1 VSDAMIETFDLHRS
15 YRIGKKSIEVLHGVN
30 LSIAKGEKVFL
41 CGPSGAGKTTL
52 LYTLAGLE
60 RPERGTVHIAGT
72 DLYSLG
78 RKAQAKFRN
87 QSIGYVFQNYHLL
100 PELTA
105 VENVAVPG
113 AIAGINRTEEALV
126 ALERVGLK
134 DRADHLPAEMS
145 GGEQQRVAIARA
157 IVNQPVVLFADEPTG
172 NLDTESSEIVF
183 DILRQ
188 QHQQGAT
195 ILMVTHEPALAAR
208 AQRRGAAAARGG
220 YGTAS
225 HRRLGFTQRRRCF
238 FFKISAVEALDA
250 LSGRGVSPS
259 VACIAVL
266 NRTLSSSKQRTLRKR
281 LIGSPIRGSLRHPIV
296 RRSGV

>member
-1 VSDAMIETFDLHRS
+1 MIETWDLHRS

-60 RPERGTVHIAGT
+60 SPERGIVRIAGT

-113 AIAGINRTEEALV
+113 AIAGINRTEEAMI
-126 ALERVGLK
+126 ALERVGLQ
-134 DRADHLPAEMS
+134 DRADHLPSELS

-157 IVNQPVVLFADEPTG
+157 IVNKPSVLFADEPTG
-172 NLDTESSEIVF
+172 NLDSNTSKEIME
-183 DILRQ
+183 ILLKLADE
-188 QHQQGAT
+188 HGVT
-195 ILMVTHEPALAAR
+195 LIVVTHDQNLAKVGDR
-208 AQRRGAAAARGG
+208 TLIIKDG
-220 YGTAS
+220 
-225 HRRLGFTQRRRCF
+225 
-238 FFKISAVEALDA
+238 KISE
-250 LSGRGVSPS
+250 
-259 VACIAVL
+259 
-266 NRTLSSSKQRTLRKR
+266 
-281 LIGSPIRGSLRHPIV
+281 
-296 RRSGV
+296 

>member
-1 VSDAMIETFDLHRS
+1 MIETHDLHRG

-60 RPERGTVHIAGT
+60 KPERGIVRIAGT

-157 IVNQPVVLFADEPTG
+157 IVNQPAVLFADEPTG
-172 NLDTESSEIVF
+172 NLDSNTSKEIME
-183 DILRQ
+183 ILLKLADE
-188 QHQQGAT
+188 HGVT
-195 ILMVTHEPALAAR
+195 LIVVTHDQNLAKVGDR
-208 AQRRGAAAARGG
+208 TLIIKDG
-220 YGTAS
+220 
-225 HRRLGFTQRRRCF
+225 
-238 FFKISAVEALDA
+238 KISA
-250 LSGRGVSPS
+250 
-259 VACIAVL
+259 
-266 NRTLSSSKQRTLRKR
+266 
-281 LIGSPIRGSLRHPIV
+281 
-296 RRSGV
+296 

>member
-1 VSDAMIETFDLHRS
+1 MIETRDLHRS

-30 LSIAKGEKVFL
+30 LRIAKGEKVFL

-60 RPERGTVHIAGT
+60 RPEQGSVHIAGT
-72 DLYSLG
+72 DIYSLG

-113 AIAGINRTEEALV
+113 AIAGINRTEEALL

-157 IVNQPVVLFADEPTG
+157 IVNHPAVLFADEPTG
-172 NLDTESSEIVF
+172 NLDSNTSKEIM
-183 DILRQ
+183 DILLKLANE
-188 QHQQGAT
+188 HGVT
-195 ILMVTHEPALAAR
+195 LIVVTHDQNLAKV
-208 AQRRGAAAARGG
+208 G
-220 YGTAS
+220 
-225 HRRLGFTQRRRCF
+225 
-238 FFKISAVEALDA
+238 D
-250 LSGRGVSPS
+250 
-259 VACIAVL
+259 
-266 NRTLSSSKQRTLRKR
+266 RTLV
-281 LIGSPIRGSLRHPIV
+281 IRDGNITE
-296 RRSGV
+296 

>member
-1 VSDAMIETFDLHRS
+1 MHLGAVNDAMIETRDLHRS

-30 LSIAKGEKVFL
+30 LRIAKGEKVFL

-60 RPERGTVHIAGT
+60 RPEQGSVHIAGT
-72 DLYSLG
+72 DIYSLG

-113 AIAGINRTEEALV
+113 AIAGINRTEEALL

-157 IVNQPVVLFADEPTG
+157 IVNHPAVLFADEPTG
-172 NLDTESSEIVF
+172 NLDSNTSKEIME
-183 DILRQ
+183 ILLKLANE
-188 QHQQGAT
+188 HEVT
-195 ILMVTHEPALAAR
+195 LIVVTHDQNLAKV
-208 AQRRGAAAARGG
+208 G
-220 YGTAS
+220 
-225 HRRLGFTQRRRCF
+225 
-238 FFKISAVEALDA
+238 D
-250 LSGRGVSPS
+250 
-259 VACIAVL
+259 
-266 NRTLSSSKQRTLRKR
+266 RTLVIQDGKITE
-281 LIGSPIRGSLRHPIV
+281 
-296 RRSGV
+296 

>member
-1 VSDAMIETFDLHRS
+1 MHLGGVNEAMIETHDLHRG
-15 YRIGKKSIEVLHGVN
+15 YRVGKKSIEVLHGVN

-60 RPERGTVHIAGT
+60 KPERGIVRIAGT

-113 AIAGINRTEEALV
+113 AIAGINRTEEALI

-134 DRADHLPAEMS
+134 ERADHLPAEMS

-157 IVNQPVVLFADEPTG
+157 IVNQPAVLFADEPTG
-172 NLDTESSEIVF
+172 NLDSNTSKEIME
-183 DILRQ
+183 ILLKLADE
-188 QHQQGAT
+188 HGVT
-195 ILMVTHEPALAAR
+195 LIVVTHDQDLAKV
-208 AQRRGAAAARGG
+208 G
-220 YGTAS
+220 
-225 HRRLGFTQRRRCF
+225 
-238 FFKISAVEALDA
+238 D
-250 LSGRGVSPS
+250 
-259 VACIAVL
+259 
-266 NRTLSSSKQRTLRKR
+266 RTLIIKDGQ
-281 LIGSPIRGSLRHPIV
+281 IIE
-296 RRSGV
+296 